1 MNFHTFSLLGF
12 CGALAIFI
20 YGIRLTRAGV
30 QLLAGD
36 RLRVVISQLT
46 ANRFLALGIGALA
59 TLILQSSNAT
69 AIALVGFVGSGTMTL
84 TQAMGVMLGAG
95 IGSTMVVLLL
105 AIKEISTYS
114 LLLLVTGIIVDIVRR
129 GRRAR
134 YISMILMG
142 LGFIFFG
149 MQVMIAVS
157 TPLQGNP
164 MIQTFFAY
172 LANRS
177 ALALFV
183 SILFSIIVQNSAA
196 PIGLA
201 IALSFSGL
209 IDFQAAV
216 PIVLGAN
223 IGTCSGA
230 LFAGL
235 GNNTASRRT
244 AVAYLGLKVSGALIA
259 LIFLQPFIHSV
270 EWFAGILSD
279 QTPTS
284 GLIALSHLL
293 FNVYLVV
300 AFLPFLRPAA
310 WLIQKIFPEPRNGE
324 EEKFQPRYLDKKSLE
339 VPSLAFANVRREML
353 RMLDMDMEM
362 FRDCLTVLSKNDRVL
377 LEAIQNQDDQVDL
390 LDKKIK
396 LYLAKLSQEDLTAE
410 QAEMELRLLSITS
423 KLEEIGDVINR
434 NLLELA
440 DKKIRKARKFS
451 TEGWKEIEEFHG
463 IIMDNFKLAAASLTA
478 EDSTLAR
485 RLIRHHDQLAT
496 SEQEFRLGHLQRLHE
511 GRKES
516 LETSSIHIDLL
527 SNLYRV
533 DELLVQL
540 IRQAYPYLER

>member
-114 LLLLVTGIIVDIVRR
+114 LLFLVVGIIIDIVRR

-149 MQVMIAVS
+149 MQVMVAVS
-157 TPLQGNP
+157 TPLQGDP
-164 MIQTFFAY
+164 MIQTFFIY
-172 LANRS
+172 LTNRP

-183 SILFSIIVQNSAA
+183 SILFSVIVQNSAA

-209 IDFQAAV
+209 LDFQAAV
-216 PIVLGAN
+216 PVVLGAN
-223 IGTCSGA
+223 IGTCSGS

-293 FNVYLVV
+293 FNVYLVA

-434 NLLELA
+434 NILELA

-451 TEGWKEIEEFHG
+451 AEGWKEIEEFHG
-463 IIMDNFKLAAASLTA
+463 LIMENFQLTAASLTA

-485 RLIRHHDQLAT
+485 RLIRHHDQLAAN
-496 SEQEFRLGHLQRLHE
+496 EQEFRLGHLQRLHE

-540 IRQAYPYLER
+540 IRQAYPYL